1 MLFRIKNI
9 LFPTVLRPLSIF
21 FAALTGVVLF
31 PVFVEAQNNT
41 KNVSADSTAL
51 IKTATEAQN
60 LNPMAQK
67 EGAKYTNY
75 YYTRLEKFAAE
86 KPICREDIV
95 FLGNSLI
102 EGGKWDTYFPAVNE
116 KLAEAGGAIRNRG
129 IIGDVA
135 EGISD
140 RLDEIAKGRPKK
152 IFLITGANDV
162 SHDLSVDSILVLID
176 NLVKKIKRECPGSK
190 LYLQS
195 LLPINESF
203 NRYKRLKGKT
213 EMFSEINAGLKI
225 IAHKERV
232 TFINIYPLF
241 LVGGKADLNMP
252 AKDQVMNP
260 AISTDGLHLTE
271 EGYAVWAKAIKKYVK

>member
-21 FAALTGVVLF
+21 CAALAGVILF

-41 KNVSADSTAL
+41 KNVPADSTAL

-116 KLAEAGGAIRNRG
+116 KLAETGGAIRNRRPPSSG
-129 IIGDVA
+129 A
-135 EGISD
+135 E
-140 RLDEIAKGRPKK
+140 RRPP
-152 IFLITGANDV
+152 
-162 SHDLSVDSILVLID
+162 
-176 NLVKKIKRECPGSK
+176 CPSWRPACSPRCG
-190 LYLQS
+190 
-195 LLPINESF
+195 
-203 NRYKRLKGKT
+203 NR
-213 EMFSEINAGLKI
+213 
-225 IAHKERV
+225 
-232 TFINIYPLF
+232 
-241 LVGGKADLNMP
+241 
-252 AKDQVMNP
+252 
-260 AISTDGLHLTE
+260 
-271 EGYAVWAKAIKKYVK
+271 